1 ERARLLVADPRLGVR
16 RDTWAAVPD
25 RLDGTGAAAA
35 EVAAELVAVLDDAQ
49 AALDGRHTRELD
61 ELAARIAATGERGSG
76 RKELEARHAREARRV
91 RADELRFGF
100 STVAQRYRDRLTS
113 SADPRAALGALDA
126 LRDAA
131 EALDRN
137 PNE

>member
-1 ERARLLVADPRLGVR
+1 
-16 RDTWAAVPD
+16 
-25 RLDGTGAAAA
+25 
-35 EVAAELVAVLDDAQ
+35 ELN
-49 AALDGRHTRELD
+49 
-61 ELAARIAATGERGSG
+61 ARIAATGERGSG

-100 STVAQRYRDRLTS
+100 STVSQRYRDLLTG
-113 SADPRAALGALDA
+113 SADQRPSLAALDA

-137 PNE
+137 PNESLLLQALMLRLASRAS